1 MIIME
6 KWFVIRKGGD
16 YEALGKKYGISP
28 VAARIMKNRGITT
41 EEEAR
46 SFLASGEPVLFEGEL
61 MKDCPEAV
69 RILSDKIK
77 EKKKIR
83 VIGDYDIDGVTSTFI
98 LVKGLRKTGADV
110 DYRIPHRVKD
120 GYGLNENL
128 IREAADDGIDTILT
142 CDNGISA
149 ADQISLANELGMTV
163 VVTDH
168 HEIPFHYDEDKKIED
183 LPPAAAVVDPH
194 RGDCPYPY
202 KMLCG
207 AAVAWKVLQTLY
219 KKMDISDDE
228 ADEFLEFA
236 AFATIGDVM
245 PLTGENRVL
254 VREGL
259 KRLKTTKNRGMRALI
274 DLSGL
279 SGKDL
284 EPYHVGFV
292 LGPCLNAAGRLD
304 TAEDALTLLLSDDDD
319 VAHDKAVILK
329 EMNDSRKA
337 LTEKG
342 VREAADQASA
352 PERENDRILVIYLP
366 DCHESIAGIIAG
378 KVRERFSKPAFV
390 LTPGHLSDGT
400 PCLKG
405 SGRSVEAYNMYE
417 EMIRIRDVFLQFGGH
432 AMAAGLSI
440 AQDRLEEFRQRLNEN
455 STLTDDDLMPK
466 VHIDMVLPF
475 SYASLDLVDDLK
487 VLEPYGTGNEKPL
500 FAARNVHME
509 NMRVFGKN
517 RNVLKGTAVDE
528 SGVRQDVVYFGNADM
543 MEQYIQQ
550 KEKVAVT
557 YNPDRNEFRGNE
569 SLQLVLKNIQ

>member
-1 MIIME
+1 ME
-6 KWFVIRKGGD
+6 KWFLIRKGGD
-16 YEALGKKYGISP
+16 YTALGKKYGISP
-28 VAARIMKNRGITT
+28 VAARIMKNRGIST

-46 SFLASGEPVLFEGEL
+46 AFLSVGAAGLFDGEQMADCRKAVAVL
-61 MKDCPEAV
+61 KQ
-69 RILSDKIK
+69 KIE

-98 LVKGLRKTGADV
+98 LVKGLRKTGADA
-110 DYRIPHRVKD
+110 DHCIPHRVKD

-128 IREAADDGIDTILT
+128 IREAHADGIDTILT

-149 ADQISLANELGMTV
+149 APQIELANSLGMTV

-168 HEIPFHYDEDKKIED
+168 HEIPFHMEGDTRVED

-194 RGDCPYPY
+194 RSDCPYPY

-207 AAVAWKVLQTLY
+207 AAVAWKVLQVLY
-219 KKMDISDDE
+219 REMGIPASE
-228 ADEFLEFA
+228 AEEFLEIA

-245 PLTGENRVL
+245 PLTGENRTL

-259 KRLKTTKNRGMRALI
+259 KRLKDTKNKGMRALI

-279 SGKDL
+279 AGKIL

-304 TAEDALTLLLSDDDD
+304 TAEDALTLLLSEEDH

-329 EMNDSRKA
+329 EMNESRKS

-342 VREAADQASA
+342 VEAASELASD
-352 PERENDRILVIYLP
+352 PEHESDRVLVIYLH
-366 DCHESIAGIIAG
+366 DCHESIVGIIAG
-378 KVRERFSKPAFV
+378 KIRERFSKPVFV
-390 LTPGHLSDGT
+390 LTEGQLSDGT

-405 SGRSVEAYNMYE
+405 SGRSIEAYNMYE
-417 EMIRIRDVFLQFGGH
+417 EMIGIRDVFLQFGGH

-440 AQDRLEEFRQRLNEN
+440 APERLEEFRKRLNEN
-455 STLTDDDLMPK
+455 TVLTEEDLMPR
-466 VHIDMVLPF
+466 VHIDMELPF
-475 SYASLDLVDDLK
+475 RYASLDLVDDLK
-487 VLEPYGTGNEKPL
+487 ILEPYGTGNEKPL
-500 FAARNVHME
+500 FAARNVTLE
-509 NMRVFGKN
+509 NMRVFGKS

-528 SGVRQDVVYFGNADM
+528 SGVRQDVVYFGAADE
-543 MEQYIQQ
+543 MEQYIR
-550 KEKVAVT
+550 ERGKVAVT
-557 YNPDRNEFRGNE
+557 YNPDRNEFGGNVT
-569 SLQLVLKNIQ
+569 LQLILKNVR